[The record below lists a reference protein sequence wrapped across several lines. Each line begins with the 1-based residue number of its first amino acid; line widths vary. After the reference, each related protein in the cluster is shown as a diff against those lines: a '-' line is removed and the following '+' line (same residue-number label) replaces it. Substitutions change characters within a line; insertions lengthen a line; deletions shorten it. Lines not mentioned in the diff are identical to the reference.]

1 LIYVGLLI
9 VVLVMVWLAVKAYRV
24 YSTYRATAP
33 HLANL
38 QSLVSA
44 GRANPTELD
53 VAQIED
59 SLRGTAAGL
68 ETLSDD
74 LRPFLPLT
82 RYMGWVPT
90 YGGDIQAAPY
100 LLAAARDLS
109 QAGTILLERFSP
121 LLEHES
127 YGMSQVVTALAQG
140 QADLDQ
146 AEGLLLQAEA
156 NLAEVDSQRLS
167 PCLACWAPSRAKP
180 TSS

>member
-90 YGGDIQAAPY
+90 YGGDIQAAPCC
-100 LLAAARDLS
+100 A
-109 QAGTILLERFSP
+109 
-121 LLEHES
+121 
-127 YGMSQVVTALAQG
+127 
-140 QADLDQ
+140 
-146 AEGLLLQAEA
+146 
-156 NLAEVDSQRLS
+156 LS
-167 PCLACWAPSRAKP
+167 PGGCAGPEPGRDDPPRTFLSVA
-180 TSS
+180 